1 MFTPKFGEFLNVFVI
16 DGTGIPCDTL
26 MERVAALQKP
36 LAKETEEITILTR
49 ITTNTVRAVTSH
61 TNKISALSA
70 SLEPGVRTNTKGEN
84 WEKDLSGMLRSV
96 H

>member
-1 MFTPKFGEFLNVFVI
+1 LQDAKPSFTEMLDKALQYQDDRVAELYAKFDEFLNEFVI

-26 MERVAALQKP
+26 VVRVAAFKRQ

-49 ITTNTVRAVTSH
+49 LITNTVRAVSPH
-61 TNKISALSA
+61 TNKNGKI
-70 SLEPGVRTNTKGEN
+70 R
-84 WEKDLSGMLRSV
+84 